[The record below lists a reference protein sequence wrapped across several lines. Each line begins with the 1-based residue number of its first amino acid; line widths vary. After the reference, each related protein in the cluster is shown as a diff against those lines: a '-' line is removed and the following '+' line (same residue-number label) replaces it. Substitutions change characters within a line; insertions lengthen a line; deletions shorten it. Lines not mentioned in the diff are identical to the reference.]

1 MTYQEAA
8 CVVSDSKNDVP
19 YQMAPPESQY
29 MVIKPPFFFTT
40 TNVGNAHTT
49 KSVLFGTISMVASFL
64 MKI

>member
-29 MVIKPPFFFTT
+29 MVIKPPFFLLLQMWEMLTQPNLYCLVPYQWLPHF
-40 TNVGNAHTT
+40 
-49 KSVLFGTISMVASFL
+49 
-64 MKI
+64 